1 MSILD
6 LPNELLQ
13 LIIDIAVHQIGLQ
26 DAVKLRETCRM
37 S

>member
-26 DAVKLRETCRM
+26 DAVKLRETC
-37 S
+37 STS